1 MHANTDDLGR
11 AIANQQERMCTDLLY
26 EANSIIVDLRREIA
40 DQKDVIRQY
49 AEMAREDAVT
59 IARLRVGRENDAA
72 LTRAVAAR
80 DAREYAAS
88 MRRTAEYQR

>member
-11 AIANQQERMCTDLLY
+11 AIANQQERMCTDLLD